1 MAVLGT
7 GSANGGCSLLHAA
20 GLGYGASIGLNLP
33 VAVRCLDK
41 PSKREISDPDGLLPK
56 VVDAWVSADLPLP
69 NGLSKEDIH
78 WAVMSK
84 IPPRQG
90 LKSSAAVSIAA
101 LKALADATNTTVEN
115 ELYVSMAA
123 EAQISADVSITGSVD
138 DAWACLTP
146 GWKLVDP
153 QAASISEGVVLEGDG
168 PDSDEWVVM
177 IACRDERERRPKL
190 EDFMDHGAS
199 FQKALSALQEGNE
212 LVAMTWNGRGVIAV
226 MNDVPGRKI
235 TNDAIMNGAR
245 CAGMTGSG
253 NAIVVVAPKVSEPTC
268 ERLRKWFESH
278 RDVKKVIETSFIS
291 KQSSEDA
298 SS

>member
-1 MAVLGT
+1 M
-7 GSANGGCSLLHAA
+7 
-20 GLGYGASIGLNLP
+20 GLNLP

-90 LKSSAAVSIAA
+90 LKSSAAVSIEA
-101 LKALADATNTTVEN
+101 LKAFADATNTDVED
-115 ELYVSMAA
+115 ELYESMAA
-123 EAQISADVSITGSVD
+123 DAQISADVSITGSVD

-153 QAASISEGVVLEGDG
+153 QAASISEGVLLEGDG

-177 IACRDERERRPKL
+177 IVCRDERERRPKL
-190 EDFMDHGAS
+190 EDFIDQSGSLFLAS
-199 FQKALSALQEGNE
+199 HSDELLLKFCKRGLVFKNGEIVFDSNIQEAIKKYHE
-212 LVAMTWNGRGVIAV
+212 LHN
-226 MNDVPGRKI
+226 
-235 TNDAIMNGAR
+235 
-245 CAGMTGSG
+245 
-253 NAIVVVAPKVSEPTC
+253 
-268 ERLRKWFESH
+268 
-278 RDVKKVIETSFIS
+278 
-291 KQSSEDA
+291 
-298 SS
+298 

>member
-1 MAVLGT
+1 
-7 GSANGGCSLLHAA
+7 
-20 GLGYGASIGLNLP
+20 
-33 VAVRCLDK
+33 
-41 PSKREISDPDGLLPK
+41 
-56 VVDAWVSADLPLP
+56 
-69 NGLSKEDIH
+69 
-78 WAVMSK
+78 MSK

-101 LKALADATNTTVEN
+101 LKALADATNTYVED

-123 EAQISADVSITGSVD
+123 DAQISADVSITGSVD

-153 QAASISEGVVLEGDG
+153 QAASISEGVLLEGDG

-177 IACRDERERRPKL
+177 IVCRDERERRPKL
-190 EDFMDHGAS
+190 EDFIDHGAS

-235 TNDAIMNGAR
+235 TNDAMMNGAR